1 MRKTTSNPKYTFTK
15 RAIYYYSRLVPSDLR
30 HHYRTARLVQ
40 SLKTRSTREACKL
53 SRLLEHDPSQVSYY
67 ENIVDRMPGKVLKGH
82 SVVTKDRTSQ
92 TYHLTLTEQLS
103 DRQKADL
110 LALCHQRKASKPC
123 KAVRC
128 CTLSLRY
135 WPPVPRWNYLN
146 EFLS

>member
-1 MRKTTSNPKYTFTK
+1 MTYDELKHFIESEMRMSQ
-15 RAIYYYSRLVPSDLR
+15 IYQPLMLMELIESGGISG
-30 HHYRTARLVQ
+30 
-40 SLKTRSTREACKL
+40 RESIAK
-53 SRLLEHDPSQVSYY
+53 RLLEHDPSQVSYY